1 MGIGTANMTA
11 SRSASRSQ
19 RTSREGSR
27 SRPATAVTKGVVF
40 VVPAALGFAIAY
52 SILTVMGP
60 YSSTIEHVAWFGI
73 AVLVS
78 GVTSIFAG
86 DMTRLLISRTSL
98 YRRANNFE
106 NEVEELFSTSLQQ
119 GNTKAIRRAAIE
131 HGQDAAFIDEV
142 LLLLDQLGRHESSTR
157 EHSER
162 VRAYASL
169 IGTQIGLSDE
179 ELASL
184 NWTALLHDIGKLDVP
199 PWILTTETLPSEG
212 ERDVLQR
219 HPETARARLRRLEP
233 TLGASIYD
241 GALHH
246 HEQWDGKGYPHQLL
260 GSQIPLHGR
269 ITAIANAFDVMTS
282 ARSYKKPLPISDARQ
297 ELTSE
302 AGTLFDP
309 ELVAAFLRIGD
320 EDLKAI
326 RGWSVSIAGFALAGS
341 RIAAIGSHAAVAAAT
356 VAGAGV
362 SSAVAAELPP
372 PAIAFETPT
381 TTRAPDPSPSTT
393 AAATTTSTSTTIRPT
408 TTIATTT
415 SAGPQL
421 MSLTYVIGEN
431 TYDGISA
438 TVDGDSLDV
447 YVDGEFDQTI
457 DIEVGRRQVAV
468 VLDVTDYESGVHFV
482 RFDLF
487 LNGEQQ
493 SSDEIA
499 IVV

>member
-86 DMTRLLISRTSL
+86 DMTRL
-98 YRRANNFE
+98 
-106 NEVEELFSTSLQQ
+106 
-119 GNTKAIRRAAIE
+119 
-131 HGQDAAFIDEV
+131 
-142 LLLLDQLGRHESSTR
+142 STR

-241 GALHH
+241 GALYH

-326 RGWSVSIAGFALAGS
+326 RGWSVSIAGFALADLVL
-341 RIAAIGSHAAVAAAT
+341 RPLVPT
-356 VAGAGV
+356 
-362 SSAVAAELPP
+362 LP
-372 PAIAFETPT
+372 
-381 TTRAPDPSPSTT
+381 
-393 AAATTTSTSTTIRPT
+393 
-408 TTIATTT
+408 
-415 SAGPQL
+415 
-421 MSLTYVIGEN
+421 
-431 TYDGISA
+431 
-438 TVDGDSLDV
+438 
-447 YVDGEFDQTI
+447 
-457 DIEVGRRQVAV
+457 
-468 VLDVTDYESGVHFV
+468 
-482 RFDLF
+482 
-487 LNGEQQ
+487 
-493 SSDEIA
+493 
-499 IVV
+499 